1 LELFMHDPFEESLR
15 DLMKSSPPEH
25 DDDACLGRV
34 LKTASRQ
41 VGVGDFLSLMGH
53 WAGALMIAINNGA
66 GNVSPTSRATPSVR
80 ITDKA
85 D

>member
-53 WAGALMIAINNGA
+53 WAGALMIAIN
-66 GNVSPTSRATPSVR
+66 VSPTSRATPSVR